1 MIQVTGLTYTY
12 PGAETPVLRGIDLS
26 VRAGEIVLVTGPT
39 GAGKT
44 TLCRA
49 AGGVL
54 THEYGSTLAGS
65 VRLGGQAIE
74 EYRDMTEIA
83 RVTGIAFDD
92 ADAQL
97 IFSTVEEEIRTA
109 AADERCVDEVLEMMG
124 LLHLR
129 DRAPHTL
136 SGGEKQRTVLGTVI
150 AGDQPVLILDEPAAE
165 LDPRHA
171 SRVAEIL
178 VDLKKKG
185 KAVLIV
191 ENTPGPFAAVAD
203 RFVRLAGGKV
213 TDLPVAAAEPVVI
226 HVQEKQRGK
235 TVVQVRGLVHAYEG
249 GFALRGVDLEVRA
262 GECVAITG
270 ENGSGKTT
278 LIRHLNGLLSPQQGR
293 VEVCGM
299 DTRRYPVP
307 ALARQVGLV
316 FQNPDTMLFAETVE
330 GEVLFGAQNIG
341 TPDPS
346 APVAAALS
354 AVGLVEKKSLYPHHL
369 SRGERQRLAIACVL
383 AMDPPVIVLDEPT
396 TGLAADEAR
405 LVMDLLCDLSRRGKA
420 VVMVTHDHGLAG
432 RYADRV
438 LRMEAGE
445 IAGDLTPGDEETC
458 TRSSSTGAATVPST
472 A

>member
-270 ENGSGKTT
+270 EN
-278 LIRHLNGLLSPQQGR
+278 
-293 VEVCGM
+293 
-299 DTRRYPVP
+299 
-307 ALARQVGLV
+307 
-316 FQNPDTMLFAETVE
+316 
-330 GEVLFGAQNIG
+330 
-341 TPDPS
+341 
-346 APVAAALS
+346 
-354 AVGLVEKKSLYPHHL
+354 
-369 SRGERQRLAIACVL
+369 
-383 AMDPPVIVLDEPT
+383 
-396 TGLAADEAR
+396 
-405 LVMDLLCDLSRRGKA
+405 
-420 VVMVTHDHGLAG
+420 
-432 RYADRV
+432 
-438 LRMEAGE
+438 
-445 IAGDLTPGDEETC
+445 
-458 TRSSSTGAATVPST
+458 
-472 A
+472 